1 MADAIEIVK
10 SRNDFYRDNYRKV
23 VTALLLSAFIIFI
36 LALALIYVVLNPP
49 APKYFAT
56 STDGRIVNLIPLDQP
71 NLSDAAL
78 LQWANTAAVSAYSY
92 NFVNYRQALQDAS
105 AYFTPEGQDS
115 FLSAIRSSNNLEA
128 VISKK
133 LVVSAVATGAPVIL
147 QKGILA
153 GQFTWKVQ
161 IPLLVTFQSASQV
174 SQQSV
179 TVTLLI
185 VRMSTLSSARGI
197 GIAQF
202 IVAGSGGVSG

>member
-1 MADAIEIVK
+1 VADAIEIVK

-78 LQWANTAAVSAYSY
+78 LQWANTAAVAAYSY
-92 NFVNYRQALQDAS
+92 NFVNYRQALQDAT

-115 FLSAIRSSNNLEA
+115 FLSAVRSSNNLEA